1 MGWFDSLVSTVKN
14 VASSAFRAVKQTVSK
29 AVKWL
34 ADEAEIFVGEVKRL
48 YQAAKPYISSMRVGL
63 RTLATHVPWPWVK
76 ALSLGL
82 ERALA
87 ALEHLDTHPLA
98 AKVQQAIDWVIER
111 AREWQKK
118 LLDEQE
124 IAEAQAR
131 ERDLNAAMAKTQV
144 T

>member
-63 RTLATHVPWPWVK
+63 RTLATRP
-76 ALSLGL
+76 STG
-82 ERALA
+82 
-87 ALEHLDTHPLA
+87 
-98 AKVQQAIDWVIER
+98 
-111 AREWQKK
+111 
-118 LLDEQE
+118 
-124 IAEAQAR
+124 
-131 ERDLNAAMAKTQV
+131 
-144 T
+144 